1 MLTKTQFLIIG
12 TMFLKNGAVF
22 LQFHPVAYI
31 VKLKIEL
38 SMTNLIRRIS
48 QEAVRDI
55 SGSGETSSMV
65 RSRREFGVPGT
76 DHNDA
81 HISAGK
87 HGEDMEHALEELGQI
102 HQKREYTVQVSSA
115 VKPPGGHGHD
125 GRSSSTST
133 KDGNEY
139 PMKTDAASDETPL
152 HW

>member
-1 MLTKTQFLIIG
+1 MLIYTQFLIIG

-65 RSRREFGVPGT
+65 RSRREFGVPAT

-87 HGEDMEHALEELGQI
+87 HGEDMEHALEELGQV